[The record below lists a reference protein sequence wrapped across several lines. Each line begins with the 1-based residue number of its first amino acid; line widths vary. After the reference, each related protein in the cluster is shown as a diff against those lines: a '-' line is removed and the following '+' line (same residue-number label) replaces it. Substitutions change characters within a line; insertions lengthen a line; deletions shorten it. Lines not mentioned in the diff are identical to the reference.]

1 VTSLAFILGLDVSE
15 RRIGWA
21 LVDYD
26 SAKPVNIGTIHTP
39 IEDDLEHRVDAWR
52 AISHTATTAGGDIEA
67 VILEAPYTG
76 PNKQG
81 SLRAAMAI
89 GNLAGI
95 AASRLPT
102 SVLIDTIQP
111 ATWRTTLRIST
122 RGKTAPLNHARS
134 LCNDAT
140 LTDQDAADALC
151 IATAAHTLIWRNT

>member
-15 RRIGWA
+15 RRVGWA

-39 IEDDLEHRVDAWR
+39 ADDDLNHRARAWR
-52 AISHTATTAGGDIEA
+52 SISIAADQAGGDIEA
-67 VILEAPYTG
+67 VILEAPYAG
-76 PNKQG
+76 PNRQG

-95 AASRLPT
+95 ASARLGP

-111 ATWRTTLRIST
+111 ATWRTTIGIST
-122 RGKTAPLNHARS
+122 RGKTAPLNHAR
-134 LCNDAT
+134 T
-140 LTDQDAADALC
+140 LTNNPTLNDQDAADALC